1 MQRLTRRLC
10 GLYAP
15 VVGCIFLVD
24 TLYGSKYSPHIGV
37 CNLPYAYVKT
47 LLFCV
52 SGRERPEPNR
62 QYVLGLIEH
71 LVPFNGEED
80 LRIKLELTQFVET
93 VQLRTGA
100 AHAGTNAGGAGA
112 RCGSGG
118 GSSQLSEN
126 MTAFL
131 SGSIVPPALARVLL
145 YDAVCACA
153 DDGEYSEAERTRVS
167 HVAATLSIPQRVRDA
182 IEKVV
187 VQERLLAMRKRRLL
201 LVSDTPPP
209 R

>member
-1 MQRLTRRLC
+1 MLRLTRGLC
-10 GLYAP
+10 GPYVS
-15 VVGCIFLVD
+15 VVGCIFLLD
-24 TLYGSKYSPHIGV
+24 TLYGSKYSPHVGV
-37 CNLPYAYVKT
+37 CSLPYAYVKT

-52 SGRERPEPNR
+52 SGQEKREPSRE
-62 QYVLGLIEH
+62 YVHGLIEH
-71 LVPFNGEED
+71 LLPLNGEED
-80 LRIKLELTQFVET
+80 ARIRLELMQFVDT
-93 VQLRTGA
+93 VPLRTAA
-100 AHAGTNAGGAGA
+100 AHAGTTAGA
-112 RCGSGG
+112 RGG
-118 GSSQLSEN
+118 GGASQLSEN

-131 SGSIVPPALARVLL
+131 SGPVIPAALARVLL

-153 DDGEYSEAERTRVS
+153 DDGEYSESERLRVS
-167 HVAATLSIPQRVRDA
+167 HVAAKLSIPQRVRDA

>member
-1 MQRLTRRLC
+1 MQRLTRGLC

-24 TLYGSKYSPHIGV
+24 TLYGSKYSPHIGM

-80 LRIKLELTQFVET
+80 LRIKLELMQFVET
-93 VQLRTGA
+93 VQLRTA
-100 AHAGTNAGGAGA
+100 AGA
-112 RCGSGG
+112 RGSSGG

-131 SGSIVPPALARVLL
+131 SGLIVPSALARVLL

-153 DDGEYSEAERTRVS
+153 DDGEYSEAERARVS